1 MAYNDEL
8 IKLRSRLIDAVQL
21 GLVEKGSADAF
32 EAVLSQIMTDAEK
45 NKQNYLVQA
54 DHLKKQAALLEG
66 QAMAFA
72 SISNIVYSALNGYV
86 VAVENIKSVL
96 AQDTNNV
103 INENAT
109 ETLTETD
116 KKE

>member
-8 IKLRSRLIDAVQL
+8 IKLRSRLTDAVQL

-86 VAVENIKSVL
+86 VALENIKNVSV
-96 AQDTNNV
+96 QDANV
-103 INENAT
+103 VTENTT
-109 ETLTETD
+109 ETLTD